1 MNENCL
7 SPYFLYKPDFS
18 FPIYLNSLLHVQVI
32 LDSYSGEDV
41 TGMKLKVLILPLV
54 AVCMCF
60 QIIFHYRLLQGIE
73 NRSLCHIVDLYCLSV
88 LHIVACIC

>member
-7 SPYFLYKPDFS
+7 SPYFLYKPDFP

-41 TGMKLKVLILPLV
+41 TGMKLKSWFYHLWLCVCVFRLFSIIDYYKVLKIGPC
-54 AVCMCF
+54 A
-60 QIIFHYRLLQGIE
+60 I
-73 NRSLCHIVDLYCLSV
+73 
-88 LHIVACIC
+88 

>member
-18 FPIYLNSLLHVQVI
+18 FPISLNSLLHVQVI

-41 TGMKLKVLILPLV
+41 MRMKLKSWFYHLW
-54 AVCMCF
+54 
-60 QIIFHYRLLQGIE
+60 
-73 NRSLCHIVDLYCLSV
+73 LSN
-88 LHIVACIC
+88 LDKYIKLFEPQFPQK